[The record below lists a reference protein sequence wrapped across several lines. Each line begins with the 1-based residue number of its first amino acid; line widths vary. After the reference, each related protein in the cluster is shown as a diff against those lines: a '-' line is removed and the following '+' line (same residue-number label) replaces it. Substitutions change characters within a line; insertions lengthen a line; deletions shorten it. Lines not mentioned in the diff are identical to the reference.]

1 MKIAFPEKSIKI
13 ILNRGKNLKETLSLS
28 SFPSTKNLIVS
39 ISNCDKR
46 CNICTSFMVSDN
58 NFKCTAAGKFY
69 KANET
74 LSCNSSD
81 VVYLIICQ
89 YCKLQYVGSA
99 ITFKER
105 FYTRKSDIN
114 TG

>member
-1 MKIAFPEKSIKI
+1 
-13 ILNRGKNLKETLSLS
+13 
-28 SFPSTKNLIVS
+28 
-39 ISNCDKR
+39 
-46 CNICTSFMVSDN
+46 MVSDN
-58 NFKCTAAGKFY
+58 TFKCTAAGKFY

-74 LSCNSSD
+74 LSCNSTY
-81 VVYLIICQ
+81 VVYLIIYQ

-114 TG
+114 TGKKRCDAAKNFLECCSN